1 MRYPVKDDENDKVAI
16 IGSLGYIKKAM
27 DMEKLEYQCSIIPE
41 ITTITPTTKISTV
54 KILKPAATDSENGAS
69 TTTEKE
75 FLTDELKTEITVNV
89 FLVINLFVFCLCVQS
104 QLLFWVEFLFLKNS
118 RSHLIF
124 CRNCKKVHK
133 KRHINHKHALFIIF
147 NTKIGRR

>member
-1 MRYPVKDDENDKVAI
+1 MRYPVQDDENDKVAI

-41 ITTITPTTKISTV
+41 ITTITPTTEIFTV

-75 FLTDELKTEITVNV
+75 FLTDELKTEITVNM
-89 FLVINLFVFCLCVQS
+89 FLVIIFLCFVCLFKASYFFEWNFYS
-104 QLLFWVEFLFLKNS
+104 
-118 RSHLIF
+118 
-124 CRNCKKVHK
+124 
-133 KRHINHKHALFIIF
+133 
-147 NTKIGRR
+147 

>member
-1 MRYPVKDDENDKVAI
+1 MRYPVQDDENDKVAI
-16 IGSLGYIKKAM
+16 IGSLAYIKNAM

-75 FLTDELKTEITVNV
+75 FLTDEVKTGITVNIIYI
-89 FLVINLFVFCLCVQS
+89 FFVI
-104 QLLFWVEFLFLKNS
+104 KNS
-118 RSHLIF
+118 
-124 CRNCKKVHK
+124 CQ
-133 KRHINHKHALFIIF
+133 
-147 NTKIGRR
+147 G

>member
-133 KRHINHKHALFIIF
+133 KRHINHKHALFIIV
-147 NTKIGRR
+147 NTKIGRK

>member
-1 MRYPVKDDENDKVAI
+1 MRYPVQDDENDKVAI
-16 IGSLGYIKKAM
+16 IGSLAYIKNAM

-75 FLTDELKTEITVNV
+75 FLTDELKTEITVNI
-89 FLVINLFVFCLCVQS
+89 FLVINFFVFCLCVQS
-104 QLLFWVEFLFLKNS
+104 CCSFGWNFYS
-118 RSHLIF
+118 
-124 CRNCKKVHK
+124 
-133 KRHINHKHALFIIF
+133 
-147 NTKIGRR
+147 